1 MRTWIDERRSILA
14 AVVVSR
20 ALVFGSA
27 VVSHGLGWPHAPTV
41 PMHIASRKR
50 ALTYLG
56 YWDGPWYRNIAEHG
70 YLLIPGRQSDPA
82 FFPLFPMLLRAVHG
96 LGLSYLTDGL
106 LLSNAAFLCGILV
119 FYELGRRIVSTEI
132 ARTGAIIAALFPM
145 SYVFSMT
152 YPESIVFAALSLALL
167 FAVERRWSA
176 CAVAGAVAALTRP
189 EALFFALP
197 LVAIAVEQ
205 ERAAG
210 RLERGRAVGAALAP
224 LASLAAFPLYLGW
237 TLHDVFAWSC
247 AQQAWGRSFQ
257 LGGFARA
264 FEQLNQAGQSPWLW
278 RDAGFAVLFLAL
290 LAAAH
295 LRGVPLVWVLAGAAI
310 VLAPLAS
317 GTLISDARFGLLALP
332 AYWGLALVTR
342 RAALRRGLLVVS
354 AALLVGATM
363 TLPVV
368 NP

>member
-1 MRTWIDERRSILA
+1 MRVWFHERRSILA

-41 PMHIASRKR
+41 PMHIASTKR

-70 YLLIPGRQSDPA
+70 YLLLAGRQSNTA
-82 FFPLFPMLLRAVHG
+82 FFPLFPMLLRAVHS
-96 LGLSYLTDGL
+96 LGLSYLADGL
-106 LLSNAAFLCGILV
+106 VLANVAFLCGILI
-119 FYELGRRIVSTEI
+119 FYELGCRVVSTEI

-152 YPESIVFAALSLALL
+152 YPESIVLVALSLALL
-167 FAVERRWSA
+167 FAIERRWSA
-176 CAVAGAVAALTRP
+176 CALAGAVAALTRP

-197 LVAIAVEQ
+197 LVVIAVEH

-210 RLERGRAVGAALAP
+210 RLQRGRAVGAALAP
-224 LASLAAFPLYLGW
+224 LASLAAFPLYLSW
-237 TLHDVFAWSC
+237 TLHDVFAWSR

-290 LAAAH
+290 LAAAY

-310 VLAPLAS
+310 VVAPLAS
-317 GTLISDARFGLLALP
+317 GTFISDARFGLLALP
-332 AYWGLALVTR
+332 AYWGLALIAR
-342 RAALRRGLLVVS
+342 RTALRRGLFVVS

>member
-1 MRTWIDERRSILA
+1 MRTWLDERRSILA
-14 AVVVSR
+14 AAVGSR

-27 VVSHGLGWPHAPTV
+27 AVSHGLGWPHAPTV
-41 PMHIASRKR
+41 PMHIASTKR

-96 LGLSYLTDGL
+96 LGLSYLTNGL
-106 LLSNAAFLCGILV
+106 LLANAAFLCGILV
-119 FYELGRRIVSTEI
+119 FYELGCRVVSTEI

-176 CAVAGAVAALTRP
+176 CALAGTVAALTRP

-197 LVAIAVEQ
+197 LLAIAVEH
-205 ERAAG
+205 ERTG
-210 RLERGRAVGAALAP
+210 QLERGRAVGAALAP

-237 TLHDVFAWSC
+237 TLHDAFAWSR

-264 FEQLNQAGQSPWLW
+264 FEQLNQTGQNPWLW
-278 RDAGFAVLFLAL
+278 RDAAFAGLFLAL
-290 LAAAH
+290 LAAAY

-317 GTLISDARFGLLALP
+317 GTFISDARFGLLALP
-332 AYWGLALVTR
+332 AYWGLALVAR

-363 TLPVV
+363 TLPLV